1 VDKAMEIR
9 ALIQGTRSLDRNKAF
24 NKEAAAA
31 VVIAVYPHAQHHR
44 TMVIFPSYMCR

>member
-1 VDKAMEIR
+1 MDKVMEIR
-9 ALIQGTRSLDRNKAF
+9 ALIQGTRSLDQSKAF

-31 VVIAVYPHAQHHR
+31 VAIDVYLQAQHHH